1 MTKDKAKLIYQYIN
15 DKYKE
20 FNNFQSIE
28 SISDFIRSNQ
38 VPLAEF
44 FNLLSKNASDK
55 KHHITS
61 MEDYEESAN
70 YYIDQF
76 NIFKDR
82 LLSYENCSKS
92 QDEKFLDNIAFT
104 TRQMLCNYLYTPA
117 KIGIEFDTRQ
127 CCGIATYFTD
137 KIVKDMKNLE
147 STKIIIGDLLGIWS
161 QHMQYK
167 RICCILPLIYM

>member
-1 MTKDKAKLIYQYIN
+1 MTKGKAKLIYQYIN

-38 VPLAEF
+38 VTLAEF

-61 MEDYEESAN
+61 VEDYEESAS

-76 NIFKDR
+76 NIGGALYLKIDCYHMKIA
-82 LLSYENCSKS
+82 LNLKMKS
-92 QDEKFLDNIAFT
+92 F
-104 TRQMLCNYLYTPA
+104 
-117 KIGIEFDTRQ
+117 
-127 CCGIATYFTD
+127 
-137 KIVKDMKNLE
+137 
-147 STKIIIGDLLGIWS
+147 
-161 QHMQYK
+161 
-167 RICCILPLIYM
+167 